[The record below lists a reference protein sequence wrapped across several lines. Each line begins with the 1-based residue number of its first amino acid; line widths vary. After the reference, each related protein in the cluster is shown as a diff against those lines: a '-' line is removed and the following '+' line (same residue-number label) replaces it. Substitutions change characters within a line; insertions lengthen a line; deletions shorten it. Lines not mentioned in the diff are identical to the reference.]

1 MKKLYFPLL
10 AFLFL
15 MTQGALAQSF
25 TGIDIYSGTGSS
37 EPIDITSFNGK
48 VYFTAEA
55 DTMHGWELWV
65 SDGTQGGT
73 TLVKDIWPGPG
84 SGYPY
89 GFMVVGSQMFFH
101 ANDSIDG
108 DELWVTDGTA
118 LGTHMVTDILPGPGS
133 SFPSQFTAYNGK
145 VYFSANDSI
154 HGLELWV
161 SDGTSGGTGMVKDI
175 TPGPGS
181 GEPQAYATGLGSY
194 YFETFNVINGKMY
207 FEANDSVHGLELWV
221 SDGTTGGTNMVAD
234 ILPGVAGSNPF
245 FMTQLGSNFIFSAQG
260 DTMNGREL
268 WISDGT
274 QAGTQV
280 LKNIAPGTNSSNG
293 GGVVA
298 EYSGFTVM
306 NGKAYFSATQ
316 PSTGYELWV
325 TDGTSAGTQIVKDI
339 WPGPGSSFAGY
350 PYALTAFN
358 GKLYFGAADTTN
370 GFQLWTS
377 DGTAGGTTLVKVITS
392 YTPYEGTYPAN
403 FIPYNGQL
411 LFTASTDTTNQYQ
424 LFTTDG
430 TAGGTHIIAP
440 AISPNVDPMGT
451 LMFSFETPVLTAA
464 NGAIFMNANFN
475 SIGDELWVY
484 GFPVGITP
492 VSGDN
497 TISAYPNPFTSSLTL
512 SGLESSCHYTVQIVD
527 MTGREYYSTVIDH
540 PAQDISIA
548 MPAFATGVYLM
559 HVSGQGSTQ
568 TFKLVKN

>member
-1 MKKLYFPLL
+1 MKKLYFPLFS
-10 AFLFL
+10 FLL
-15 MTQGALAQSF
+15 LLIQGASAQTF
-25 TGIDIYSGTGSS
+25 TGIDIWPGTGTS

-55 DTMHGWELWV
+55 DTMHGFELWV
-65 SDGTQGGT
+65 SDGTQAGT

-84 SGYPY
+84 SAYPY
-89 GFMVVGSQMFFH
+89 GFVVVGNQMFFH
-101 ANDSIDG
+101 ANDSIHG
-108 DELWVTDGTA
+108 EELWVTDGTA
-118 LGTHMVTDILPGPGS
+118 LGTTMVTDILPGPGS
-133 SFPSQFTAYNGK
+133 SAPTQFTPYNGK
-145 VYFSANDSI
+145 VYFTANDSI
-154 HGLELWV
+154 HGAELWV
-161 SDGTSGGTGMVKDI
+161 SDGTLVGTGMVKDI
-175 TPGPGS
+175 MPGPGS
-181 GEPQAYATGLGSY
+181 GYPQGYATGPGGY
-194 YFETFNVINGKMY
+194 YYETFNVINGKMY
-207 FEANDSVHGLELWV
+207 FEATDSVHGYELWV
-221 SDGTTGGTNMVAD
+221 SDGTTGGTYMVAD
-234 ILPGVAGSNPF
+234 ILPGIAESNPF
-245 FMTQLGSNFIFSAQG
+245 FMTQLGSNLIFSAVG

-280 LKNIAPGTNSSNG
+280 LKNIAPGTNSSNNG
-293 GGVVA
+293 ADVA

-339 WPGPGSSFAGY
+339 WPGPGSSYAGY
-350 PYALTAFN
+350 PYALSVFN
-358 GKLYFGAADTTN
+358 GKLYFGAADTAN
-370 GFQLWTS
+370 GDQLWTS
-377 DGTAGGTTLVKVITS
+377 DGTAAGTTLVKVVSS
-392 YTPYEGTYPAN
+392 YTPYTSYPAN
-403 FIPYNGQL
+403 FISYGGQL
-411 LFTASTDTTNQYQ
+411 LFTASTDTTNLYQ

-440 AISPNVDPMGT
+440 AISPNVNPLGV
-451 LMFSFETPVLTAA
+451 LQGSYQTPVLTAA

-512 SGLESSCHYTVQIVD
+512 SGLESSGHYTLQIVD
-527 MTGREYYSTVIDH
+527 MTGREYYSTEIDQ
-540 PAQDISIA
+540 PAPQTSVA
-548 MPAFATGVYLM
+548 MPILATGVYLM
-559 HVSGQGSTQ
+559 HVSGQGSSQ